1 VKSANTFSWDFAAP
15 VGWAGLSKGVTLSKV
30 TSVVSAVL
38 AVALTATITG
48 CSDDNKP
55 VAAKCD
61 EVATPLIDVPTR
73 TDQEPRLRLPQ
84 PQGWERTTKL
94 DSESIRYAIRNPGL
108 ADEGFTPNAV
118 VTLQKVAASE
128 GNAAQILDI
137 QNKQLVARLKVT
149 DLKTSSAR
157 VCGST
162 AQTTTKTAPAIG
174 KVPARSATSLAVVYT
189 DGDVNY
195 VSTLTVQTIK
205 PDNPTY
211 AADSAAILKGFQIIP
226 AK

>member
-1 VKSANTFSWDFAAP
+1 MGKLT
-15 VGWAGLSKGVTLSKV
+15 G
-30 TSVVSAVL
+30 VVSATL
-38 AVALTATITG
+38 AVALIVTIAG

-61 EVATPLIDVPTR
+61 EVSAPLIDIPTR

-118 VTLQKVAASE
+118 VTLQKVGATE
-128 GNAAQILDI
+128 GNAQQILDI
-137 QNKQLVARLKVT
+137 QNKQLVARLKVK

-157 VCGST
+157 VCGSE
-162 AQTTTKTAPAIG
+162 AQSTTYTAPAMG
-174 KVPARSATSLAVVYT
+174 KVPARNATSLAVVYT

-211 AADSAAILKGFQIIP
+211 AADSATILKGFQIVP

>member
-1 VKSANTFSWDFAAP
+1 M
-15 VGWAGLSKGVTLSKV
+15 TLRKA
-30 TSVVSAVL
+30 TGIVSAVL
-38 AVALTATITG
+38 AAALAVTITG

-55 VAAKCD
+55 VAAKCA
-61 EVATPLIDVPTR
+61 EVSAPLVDVPTR

-84 PQGWERTTKL
+84 PQGWERTDKL
-94 DSESIRYAIRNPGL
+94 DSESIRFAIRNPAL
-108 ADEGFTPNAV
+108 AEDGFTPNAV
-118 VTLQKVAASE
+118 VTLQKVAAKE
-128 GNAAQILDI
+128 GNAQQILDI

-149 DLKTSSAR
+149 DLKTSSATI
-157 VCGST
+157 CGST
-162 AQTTTKTAPAIG
+162 AQSTTYTAPAMG
-174 KVPARSATSLAVVYT
+174 KIPARTATSLAVVFN

-211 AADSAAILKGFQIIP
+211 AADSAMILKGFQIIP